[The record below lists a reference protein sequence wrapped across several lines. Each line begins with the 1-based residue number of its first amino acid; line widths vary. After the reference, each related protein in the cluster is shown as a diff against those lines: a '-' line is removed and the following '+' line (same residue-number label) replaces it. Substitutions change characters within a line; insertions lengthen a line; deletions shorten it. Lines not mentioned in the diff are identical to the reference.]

1 MHFYATAFFA
11 LNNVIIMQWYQKK
24 KALIMIKIRFTF
36 AHVQDALDT
45 V

>member
-1 MHFYATAFFA
+1 
-11 LNNVIIMQWYQKK
+11 MQWYQKK

-45 V
+45 VWVGAELGV